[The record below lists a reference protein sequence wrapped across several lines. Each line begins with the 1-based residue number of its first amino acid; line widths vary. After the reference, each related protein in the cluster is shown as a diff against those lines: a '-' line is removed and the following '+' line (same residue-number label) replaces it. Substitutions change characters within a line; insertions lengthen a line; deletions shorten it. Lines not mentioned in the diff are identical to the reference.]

1 MLENIVDSVV
11 CLYIAKRYIEKLKH
25 LCFEF
30 LSQFCFLST
39 AKCFRL
45 RGGVALQVEAISRED
60 GAACEEQDG
69 VDYVADTADE
79 DDDFD
84 EDIEAGDD
92 GNDGSVALQ
101 AEAFRVKM
109 MVVNCLIAS
118 A

>member
-11 CLYIAKRYIEKLKH
+11 CLYIVKKYIQKLKH

-39 AKCFRL
+39 AKCFRR
-45 RGGVALQVEAISRED
+45 RGGVALQVEAIRRED
-60 GAACEEQDG
+60 GGVGEEQDP
-69 VDYVADTADE
+69 VDYVADTLDE
-79 DDDFD
+79 DNDFD
-84 EDIEAGDD
+84 EEIEAGDD

-109 MVVNCLIAS
+109 MVVKCLRAS
-118 A
+118 T

>member
-1 MLENIVDSVV
+1 M
-11 CLYIAKRYIEKLKH
+11 
-25 LCFEF
+25 
-30 LSQFCFLST
+30 
-39 AKCFRL
+39 
-45 RGGVALQVEAISRED
+45 QVEAIRRED
-60 GAACEEQDG
+60 GGVGEEQNG
-69 VDYVADTADE
+69 VGHVPDTADE

>member
-1 MLENIVDSVV
+1 MERRD
-11 CLYIAKRYIEKLKH
+11 
-25 LCFEF
+25 
-30 LSQFCFLST
+30 
-39 AKCFRL
+39 
-45 RGGVALQVEAISRED
+45 RG
-60 GAACEEQDG
+60 
-69 VDYVADTADE
+69 DTLDE

>member
-45 RGGVALQVEAISRED
+45 RGGVALQVEAIRRED
-60 GAACEEQDG
+60 GGVGEEQNG
-69 VDYVADTADE
+69 VGHVPDTADE

-101 AEAFRVKM
+101 AG
-109 MVVNCLIAS
+109 
-118 A
+118 